1 MVTSRAVKEGEELC
15 DNYGVSWGGG
25 QGWKERRKALA
36 AEFGFT
42 CCCVACDDEQREEA
56 YIGEDIKEN
65 VKKNKAEESE
75 EAKLVSLSDMRKEHK
90 KVQELS
96 WKDGNLRLEI
106 GKH

>member
-1 MVTSRAVKEGEELC
+1 MVTSRVVKEGEELC

-25 QGWKERRKALA
+25 QGLKERRKALA

-42 CCCVACDDEQREEA
+42 CCCVACAAEQREEA

-75 EAKLVSLSDMRKEHK
+75 EAKLVSLSDMWKEHK

>member
-25 QGWKERRKALA
+25 QGLKERRKALA

-42 CCCVACDDEQREEA
+42 CCCVACAAEQGEEA

-75 EAKLVSLSDMRKEHK
+75 EAKPVSLSDMRKEHK

-96 WKDGNLRLEI
+96 WKDGNWRLEI